1 MPEPPSLLDLHPGPP
16 AETGETQSRT
26 VTAVIGLIVLVLL
39 AGGTILVVSR
49 LSTHHTSPT
58 AASTSH
64 PSSAPFATTRSGS
77 PTSTTPSRPTAQP
90 TPAGQVAAATV
101 SNDLATSVAAR
112 KLIGPANNHIADC
125 RATAADVSALDRAAT
140 IRTGLVTDL
149 GRLDVRGLAGGTAV
163 VARLRAAWTY
173 SARADSAYAAWGR
186 HHLGCTGH
194 AKTTGDADWTRAQ
207 HNDALS
213 TANKKDAV
221 TLWNPIA
228 RRYHLP
234 TRTSGTI

>member
-1 MPEPPSLLDLHPGPP
+1 MPESPSPLDLHPGPP
-16 AETGETQSRT
+16 AETSQTQSRT

-58 AASTSH
+58 AASTSAAGSARPAATAPRATAA
-64 PSSAPFATTRSGS
+64 PSAARPRPAPAGRLAATTV
-77 PTSTTPSRPTAQP
+77 ST
-90 TPAGQVAAATV
+90 
-101 SNDLATSVAAR
+101 DIATSVSAR
-112 KLIGPANNHIADC
+112 KLIGPANTHIADC
-125 RATAADVSALDRAAT
+125 RASAADVAALDRAAT

-149 GRLDVRGLAGGTAV
+149 GRLDVHALAGGTAV
-163 VARLRAAWTY
+163 VSRLRTAWTY

-186 HHLGCTGH
+186 HHLGCHGH
-194 AKTTGDADWTRAQ
+194 AKTAGDRDWTRAQ

-213 TANKKDAV
+213 TATKKDAV